1 MIYKTALITG
11 GAIRI
16 GKDICKKLHENGYN
30 IICHYN
36 KSENEAKDLKSEL
49 NKLRKGSCEIFSL
62 DLNDFEQVKELTS
75 KINNN
80 SNSLDLLVNNA
91 SSFFKTDVEN
101 HNDSDW
107 DDLINSNLRGPF
119 LLSRHCKKMLS
130 ESKGLIIN
138 ISDAMVNRG
147 MKNYVI
153 YSMAKAGLENLTKTL
168 AREFAPEVR
177 VNAVAPGAILL
188 PSDGSSEE
196 QDLLNEIP
204 SKFKGEYSGTKN
216 VSERHT
222 IDQNKLQE
230 FLNDKLENFGD
241 IKSIEEFV
249 GGQSNP
255 TYLLKT
261 QRESYVLRRKPPG
274 KLLKSAHAV
283 DREYKVIA
291 ALNKTDVPVPK
302 AYIHCEDES
311 VIGTEFFLMS
321 FVDGEVMWEP
331 HIPQASNEERQKIY
345 HSMNETIAM
354 LHSVDHESIGLETF
368 GKPGNYVG
376 RQVAR
381 WSKQY
386 VASETREIKSMNN
399 LMEWLPKNLPA
410 EKATKLVHGDFS
422 LSNVMIDLKTFKI
435 CAILDW
441 ELSTLGDPAADFS
454 YHCIQYKLNPVL
466 SDEKQ
471 CKDLCIPTEMEYLE
485 MYEEKTGYQIKPE
498 WNLYMGF
505 NLFKLAAISQ
515 GIMGRVRDGTAAG
528 KNADSFGEN
537 AVMMADEAWKLINE

>member
-1 MIYKTALITG
+1 M
-11 GAIRI
+11 
-16 GKDICKKLHENGYN
+16 
-30 IICHYN
+30 
-36 KSENEAKDLKSEL
+36 
-49 NKLRKGSCEIFSL
+49 
-62 DLNDFEQVKELTS
+62 
-75 KINNN
+75 NN
-80 SNSLDLLVNNA
+80 
-91 SSFFKTDVEN
+91 
-101 HNDSDW
+101 
-107 DDLINSNLRGPF
+107 
-119 LLSRHCKKMLS
+119 
-130 ESKGLIIN
+130 
-138 ISDAMVNRG
+138 
-147 MKNYVI
+147 
-153 YSMAKAGLENLTKTL
+153 
-168 AREFAPEVR
+168 
-177 VNAVAPGAILL
+177 
-188 PSDGSSEE
+188 
-196 QDLLNEIP
+196 
-204 SKFKGEYSGTKN
+204 KFKGEYSGTKN
-216 VSERHT
+216 VSERHE
-222 IDQNKLQE
+222 IEQNKLQE
-230 FLNDKLENFGD
+230 YLNDNLENFGK
-241 IKSIEEFV
+241 INSLEEFV

-471 CKDLCIPTEMEYLE
+471 CKDLGIPTEMEYLE

>member
-1 MIYKTALITG
+1 M
-11 GAIRI
+11 
-16 GKDICKKLHENGYN
+16 N
-30 IICHYN
+30 
-36 KSENEAKDLKSEL
+36 
-49 NKLRKGSCEIFSL
+49 
-62 DLNDFEQVKELTS
+62 
-75 KINNN
+75 
-80 SNSLDLLVNNA
+80 
-91 SSFFKTDVEN
+91 
-101 HNDSDW
+101 
-107 DDLINSNLRGPF
+107 
-119 LLSRHCKKMLS
+119 
-130 ESKGLIIN
+130 
-138 ISDAMVNRG
+138 
-147 MKNYVI
+147 
-153 YSMAKAGLENLTKTL
+153 
-168 AREFAPEVR
+168 
-177 VNAVAPGAILL
+177 
-188 PSDGSSEE
+188 
-196 QDLLNEIP
+196 

-216 VSERHT
+216 VSERHE

-230 FLNDKLENFGD
+230 FLNDKLDNFGE
-241 IKSIEEFV
+241 INSIEEFV

-386 VASETREIKSMNN
+386 VAY
-399 LMEWLPKNLPA
+399 
-410 EKATKLVHGDFS
+410 FS

-471 CKDLCIPTEMEYLE
+471 CKDLGIPTEMEYLE

>member
-1 MIYKTALITG
+1 M
-11 GAIRI
+11 
-16 GKDICKKLHENGYN
+16 D
-30 IICHYN
+30 
-36 KSENEAKDLKSEL
+36 
-49 NKLRKGSCEIFSL
+49 
-62 DLNDFEQVKELTS
+62 
-75 KINNN
+75 
-80 SNSLDLLVNNA
+80 
-91 SSFFKTDVEN
+91 
-101 HNDSDW
+101 
-107 DDLINSNLRGPF
+107 
-119 LLSRHCKKMLS
+119 
-130 ESKGLIIN
+130 
-138 ISDAMVNRG
+138 
-147 MKNYVI
+147 
-153 YSMAKAGLENLTKTL
+153 
-168 AREFAPEVR
+168 
-177 VNAVAPGAILL
+177 
-188 PSDGSSEE
+188 
-196 QDLLNEIP
+196 
-204 SKFKGEYSGTKN
+204 SKFKGEYSGTKS
-216 VSERHT
+216 VSERHE
-222 IDQNKLQE
+222 IDQKKLQDY
-230 FLNDKLENFGD
+230 LSDKLTNFGK
-241 IKSIEEFV
+241 INSIEEFV

-261 QRESYVLRRKPPG
+261 QSESYVLRRKPPG

-283 DREYKVIA
+283 DREYQVIA
-291 ALNKTDVPVPK
+291 ALNKTNVPVPK

-311 VIGTEFFLMS
+311 IIGTEFFLMS

-345 HSMNETIAM
+345 HSMNETIAK
-354 LHSVDHESIGLETF
+354 LHSVDHESIGLESF

-399 LMEWLPKNLPA
+399 LMEWLPKNLPT

-422 LSNVMIDLKTFKI
+422 LSNVMIDLNTFKI

-454 YHCIQYKLNPVL
+454 YHCIQYKLNPIL

-471 CKDLCIPTEMEYLE
+471 CKELGIPTEMEYLK

-537 AVMMADEAWKLINE
+537 AIMMADAAWKLINE